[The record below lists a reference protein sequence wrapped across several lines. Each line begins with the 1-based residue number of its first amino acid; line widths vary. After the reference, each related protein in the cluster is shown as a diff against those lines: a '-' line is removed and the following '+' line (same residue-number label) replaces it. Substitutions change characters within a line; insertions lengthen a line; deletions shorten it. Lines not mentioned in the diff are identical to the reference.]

1 VHPDQTPAA
10 QLREL
15 RRRADEDFLS
25 PPDIHEQG
33 RHSADLAEL
42 GLRVSITRSRYP
54 NRPYGRDL
62 YAVTISRINV
72 DGPPDETAVLHALRA
87 AFGGGAEAAETRP
100 GGGAVR
106 MFRIPADAVTA

>member
-1 VHPDQTPAA
+1 MHPGETPAA

-25 PPDIHEQG
+25 PPDVHEQG
-33 RHSADLAEL
+33 RHSADVAEL

-62 YAVTISRINV
+62 YAVTVSRINV

-87 AFGGGAEAAETRP
+87 AFGEGAEAAEPRP